1 MNESLKNT
9 YNTIV
14 EVPEEHLLSSKEG
27 SIFGENGRMLIE
39 SKKESGS
46 IGRLWRYY
54 MWGILVALISGALM
68 SIQGV
73 FNTEVTKQTSLWV
86 STGWV
91 QLSAFAV
98 CVLAWIFT
106 GRDSIAALWQVENK
120 YTLLGGVIGAFI
132 TITVI
137 QSMGSLGPARAA
149 MLIVI
154 SQLAVAYVIEL
165 FGLFGVEKVDL
176 SGADCLHGHCN
187 CRNCHI

>member
-1 MNESLKNT
+1 
-9 YNTIV
+9 
-14 EVPEEHLLSSKEG
+14 
-27 SIFGENGRMLIE
+27 MLIE
-39 SKKESGS
+39 SKKEAGS

-165 FGLFGVEKVDL
+165 FGLFGVEKVDF
-176 SGADCLHGHCN
+176 AQ
-187 CRNCHI
+187 

>member
-1 MNESLKNT
+1 
-9 YNTIV
+9 
-14 EVPEEHLLSSKEG
+14 
-27 SIFGENGRMLIE
+27 MLIE

-106 GRDSIAALWQVENK
+106 GRDSIAALWQGGNK
-120 YTLLGGVIGAFI
+120 YTLL
-132 TITVI
+132 
-137 QSMGSLGPARAA
+137 
-149 MLIVI
+149 
-154 SQLAVAYVIEL
+154 
-165 FGLFGVEKVDL
+165 
-176 SGADCLHGHCN
+176 
-187 CRNCHI
+187 